1 MSLNIK
7 NEQTV
12 ALVRELASRTGLS
25 QTSAVE
31 EAVRAALAEFDAG
44 GSRAA
49 RRGQISRLLT
59 ELDHSLTS
67 DQKRRIRN
75 EERAL
80 YNDDGLPV

>member
-25 QTSAVE
+25 QTGAVE
-31 EAVRAALAEFDAG
+31 EAVRAKLAEFDAG
-44 GSRAA
+44 GAA
-49 RRGQISRLLT
+49 RRAQVSRLLA
-59 ELDHSLTS
+59 ELDQSLTS
-67 DQKRRIRN
+67 DQKRRIR
-75 EERAL
+75 EERNAL